1 MPKHRIFS
9 VVAPLLVA
17 GSAILFAGCKGEDD
31 SIKVY
36 KAPKEPAAGAS
47 VAAGGAPAA
56 HGTENPDTELAWT
69 APTTWQ
75 PTAAPQFA
83 AAAFATP
90 DGLNATVSILSRA
103 GGAPLPNINR
113 WRGQLG
119 LPPASQADLPTLTT
133 DLHIGDIEAMGVD
146 FAGNG
151 NRILATLIPAGSRA
165 YFFKLMGPAEKVAG
179 QQANFNAWIKSIRPA
194 GAAADPAVPAQ
205 PMTPKAEG
213 PKVDAPKVEAPKPEA
228 PKPAA
233 DAPKIP
239 GVASYTLP
247 AGWQVDA
254 TPKPMRAATL
264 NITKNGVQATLIV
277 SRLGAG
283 AFGDKL
289 SNINRWRQQVGLP
302 PTENADAHP
311 AAEVKLAQGP
321 ADLLDFTGPEGA
333 ERKRQSVAVTR
344 FPKATDTWF
353 FRFIGPHDLITQSAG
368 DFDAF
373 LKSIKF
379 EE

>member
-1 MPKHRIFS
+1 MPTYRKFAI
-9 VVAPLLVA
+9 VGPLLIA
-17 GSAILFAGCKGEDD
+17 GSSLLLAGCKGED
-31 SIKVY
+31 SIEVY
-36 KAPKEPAAGAS
+36 KAPKEPGAVVS
-47 VAAGGAPAA
+47 THA
-56 HGTENPDTELAWT
+56 TENADTELTWT
-69 APTTWQ
+69 APSAWQ
-75 PTAAPQFA
+75 PTAPPQFA

-90 DGLNATVSILSRA
+90 DDLTASVSILSRA

-119 LPPASQADLPTLTT
+119 LPPASEADLPNVTSH
-133 DLHIGDIEAMGVD
+133 LHIGDLEATGVD
-146 FAGNG
+146 FTGNG
-151 NRILATLIPAGSRA
+151 NRMLATIIPAGSRA

-179 QQANFNAWIKSIRPA
+179 QQANFEAWINSIRPV
-194 GAAADPAVPAQ
+194 GAVAAPAK
-205 PMTPKAEG
+205 PMTPKAE
-213 PKVDAPKVEAPKPEA
+213 APKPETPKAETPKPDVPKPAAEA

-239 GVASYTLP
+239 GVASYALP

-254 TPKPMRAATL
+254 TPKPMRAATI
-264 NITKNGVQATLIV
+264 NVTKDGAQAIIIV

-302 PTENADAHP
+302 PTDNADAHP
-311 AAEVKLAQGP
+311 AAQIKLAQGP
-321 ADLLDFTGPEGA
+321 ADLMEFTGPEGA
-333 ERKRQSVAVTR
+333 DRKRQSVAVTR
-344 FPKATDTWF
+344 FPKAADTWF
-353 FRFIGPHDLITQSAG
+353 FRFIGPHDLVTQSAA

-373 LKSIKF
+373 LKSLKF